1 MGYNP
6 FTFIKR
12 ITIMSF
18 EIFKDKND
26 YNEKNILGF
35 ISFTVMVLYSMIDL
49 ATGLLNISLELHE
62 YIYQSFIWIT
72 LGSFGIGGVEKFS
85 GTEKAKV
92 DQRNADLEPWQAL
105 KIMLH

>member
-1 MGYNP
+1 
-6 FTFIKR
+6 
-12 ITIMSF
+12 MSF

-35 ISFTVMVLYSMIDL
+35 ISFAVMVVYSIIDL
-49 ATGLLNISLELHE
+49 ATGLLDISLALHE

-72 LGSFGIGGVEKFS
+72 LGSFGIGGLEKFS

-92 DQRNADLEPWQAL
+92 DNRNTNVEP
-105 KIMLH
+105 

>member
-1 MGYNP
+1 MGYKP
-6 FTFIKR
+6 FTSMKR
-12 ITIMSF
+12 ITKMSF

-35 ISFTVMVLYSMIDL
+35 ISFAVMVVYSIIDL
-49 ATGLLNISLELHE
+49 ATGLLDIPLALHE

-72 LGSFGIGGVEKFS
+72 LGSFGIGGLEKFS

-92 DQRNADLEPWQAL
+92 DNRNTNVEP
-105 KIMLH
+105 

>member
-1 MGYNP
+1 
-6 FTFIKR
+6 
-12 ITIMSF
+12 MSF

-35 ISFTVMVLYSMIDL
+35 ISFAVMVVYSIIDL
-49 ATGLLNISLELHE
+49 ATGLLDIPLALHE

-72 LGSFGIGGVEKFS
+72 LGSFGIGGLEKFS

-92 DQRNADLEPWQAL
+92 DNRNTNVEP
-105 KIMLH
+105 